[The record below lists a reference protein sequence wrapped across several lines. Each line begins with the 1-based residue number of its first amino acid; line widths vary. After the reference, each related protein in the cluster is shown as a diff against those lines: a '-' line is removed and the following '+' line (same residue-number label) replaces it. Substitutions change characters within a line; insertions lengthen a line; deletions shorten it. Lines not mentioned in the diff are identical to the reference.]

1 MSHLERGVHITHK
14 HYKIRDT
21 AKSAYAARYPEA
33 VKPYMEIIEAVAK
46 GEGASVMV
54 VAQHM
59 AKEMGDAGHSPLMVL
74 AAMVELLEPSP
85 EVLHA

>member
-1 MSHLERGVHITHK
+1 MSHMERAVHITHK
-14 HYKIRDT
+14 LYKIRDA

-46 GEGASVMV
+46 GEGASVMAV
-54 VAQHM
+54 GQHM
-59 AKEMGDAGHSPLMVL
+59 AEEMGNAGHSPLMVL

-85 EVLHA
+85 EVLRA